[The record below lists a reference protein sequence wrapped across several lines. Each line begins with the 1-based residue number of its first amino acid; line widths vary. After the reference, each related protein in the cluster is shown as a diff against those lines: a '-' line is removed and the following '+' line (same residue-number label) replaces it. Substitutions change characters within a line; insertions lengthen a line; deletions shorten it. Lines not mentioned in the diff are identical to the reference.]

1 MHRGYA
7 RYEEKNIKVDLTV
20 TSPPY
25 DNLRTY
31 GNKTDWS
38 FDKFK
43 EITKLLYDI
52 TSDGGIVVWVVG
64 DATINGSETGSS
76 FKQALYFMECGFKL
90 HDTMIYEKNGSSFP
104 ARRDSKRYTQ
114 IFEYMFIF
122 VKDKIKTGYLLCYK
136 KIYDLV

>member
-1 MHRGYA
+1 MELKKLTDNA
-7 RYEEKNIKVDLTV
+7 RYFNADCIEAMQYMKENNMQVDLTV

-25 DNLRTY
+25 DSLRTY
-31 GNKTDWS
+31 NNTLEWS

-43 EITKLLYDI
+43 EVTRLLYDI

-64 DATINGSETGSS
+64 DQVIKGSESGTS

-90 HDTMIYEKNGSSFP
+90 HDTMIYEKNSSSFP

-114 IFEYMFIF
+114 IYIRRY
-122 VKDKIKTGYLLCYK
+122 I
-136 KIYDLV
+136 